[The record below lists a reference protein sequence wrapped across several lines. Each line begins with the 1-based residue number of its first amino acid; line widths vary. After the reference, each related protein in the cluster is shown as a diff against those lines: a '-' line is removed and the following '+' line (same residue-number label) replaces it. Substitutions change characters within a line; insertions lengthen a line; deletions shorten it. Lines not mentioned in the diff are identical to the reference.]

1 MEPTSLRAAL
11 VKGRSATSLTIVPPA
26 PVAAPPEPQQQGPRE
41 ENRIVRDLIA
51 LRWRTGELYTAS
63 DLELL
68 LSDRLHQD
76 QGFHLRARLK
86 AENCKS
92 ARTRI
97 LALYRILDIAA
108 DAFKKHPT
116 SPGCLY
122 LVRVKVNGRM
132 GFKLRKRSK

>member
-11 VKGRSATSLTIVPPA
+11 VKGRSTSLTIVPPA
-26 PVAAPPEPQQQGPRE
+26 PIAVLPESQQPQGPRE

-51 LRWRTGELYTAS
+51 LRCRTGELYTAS

-68 LSDRLHQD
+68 LSDSLYQD
-76 QGFHLRARLK
+76 QAFHLRSRLRT
-86 AENCKS
+86 ENCKT

-97 LALYRILDIAA
+97 LTLYRILDIAA
-108 DAFKKHPT
+108 DAFKKYPT

-122 LVRVKVNGRM
+122 LIRVKVNGSV